1 MGNTFDKGHTNV
13 ESNNYLID
21 IVNAYIVYH
30 LDMCK
35 KLLWTILNSEIACLA
50 GNNLEI
56 KGSVRDR

>member
-35 KLLWTILNSEIACLA
+35 KLFWTILNSEIACLA
-50 GNNLEI
+50 GNNLDI